1 MNARNEIEAILEDL
15 NPEALFADGFDD
27 ALIGI
32 AGRAGMGLVALY
44 DRDRCLAVLVR
55 ENGMTPSQAEEHM
68 SFNVEGAWMGEG
80 TPIFCELF
88 KEER

>member
-1 MNARNEIEAILEDL
+1 MNTRDKIEAFLVDI
-15 NPEALFADGFDD
+15 NPDAMFADGFDD

-32 AGRAGMGLVALY
+32 AGRINLGPVALY

-55 ENGMTPSQAEEHM
+55 DYEMTESQAEEYM
-68 SFNVEGAWMGEG
+68 SFNVEGAWVGEG
-80 TPIFCELF
+80 TPLFCELF

>member
-1 MNARNEIEAILEDL
+1 MSARNEIEAALEDL
-15 NPEALFADGFDD
+15 NPEALFADGLDD

-32 AGRAGMGLVALY
+32 ASRPGLGPVALY
-44 DRDRCLAVLVR
+44 DWDRCLAVLVR
-55 ENGMTPSQAEEHM
+55 DNGMNESQAEEYM

-88 KEER
+88 REER

>member
-1 MNARNEIEAILEDL
+1 MSARDEIEAFLIDI

-32 AGRAGMGLVALY
+32 VDRFGMEPVALY

-55 ENGMTPSQAEEHM
+55 ENGMTESQAEEYM

-80 TPIFCELF
+80 TPLFCELF